1 MALPLRRAPH
11 YTRGMSTTSDS
22 IGFAIIGTGMIAE
35 FHAAAIALVP
45 GAKLIGAYGNV
56 PEQRRAFC
64 EKHGIREYDSLE
76 TVIADPR
83 IHAATVATPSGLHAA
98 VAVPVL
104 EAGKAVLCE
113 KPIEV
118 TLDAVDAILAAEK
131 KGRGRLPC
139 VFQSRFGAGAQRL
152 KAAIDAGRFGRLTHC
167 SAYIKWWRDQA
178 YYGTSGWKGTWKID
192 GGGALMNQG
201 VHAVDLLQWL
211 AGLPDEVCAFHATLA
226 HQMEAEDTLSAILR
240 FPGGALGVIEAAT
253 SAWPGDDLQIEITG
267 DKGSATIVNDKVTR
281 WEFAEKQP
289 GDEEALKNEAA
300 GRIGGGASDPKAIPV
315 EGHRRLI
322 EDLVSAIREG
332 RAPMIPGT
340 DARRAIALI
349 RACYESA
356 ATRSVVKVSR

>member
-1 MALPLRRAPH
+1 
-11 YTRGMSTTSDS
+11 MSSSSPT

-35 FHAAAIALVP
+35 FHANAIALVP
-45 GAKLIGAYGNV
+45 GAKLIGAFGNV
-56 PEQRRAFC
+56 AEQRAAFC
-64 EKHGIREYDSLE
+64 KKHGIREFESLE
-76 TVIADPR
+76 QLIADPE

-113 KPIEV
+113 KPIDV
-118 TLDAVDAILAAEK
+118 TLEAVDAILAAEA
-131 KGRGRLPC
+131 KGNGRLAC
-139 VFQSRFGAGAQRL
+139 VFQSRFGAGAQKL
-152 KAAIDAGRFGRLTHC
+152 KAAIDAGRFGRLTNC

-211 AGLPDEVCAFHATLA
+211 VGLPTEVSCFHATLA
-226 HQMEAEDTLSAILR
+226 HTMEAEDTLTALLR
-240 FPGGALGVIEAAT
+240 YEHGALGVIEAAT
-253 SAWPGDDLQIEITG
+253 STWPGDDLQIEISG

-281 WEFAEKQP
+281 WEFAEPQP
-289 GDEEALKNEAA
+289 GDEDVLKNADA
-300 GRIGGGASDPKAIPV
+300 GKIGGGASNPSAIPV

-322 EDLVSAIREG
+322 EDLVAAIREG
-332 RAPMIPGT
+332 RKPLVPGT

-356 ATRSVVKVSR
+356 ATRSIVKVSR

>member
-1 MALPLRRAPH
+1 
-11 YTRGMSTTSDS
+11 MSSSTDF

-35 FHAAAIALVP
+35 FHANAIALVP
-45 GAKLIGAYGNV
+45 GAKLLGAYGNI
-56 PEQRRAFC
+56 PEQRHAFC
-64 EKHGIREYDSLE
+64 EKHGIHEYESLE
-76 TVIADPR
+76 AVIADPQ
-83 IHAATVATPSGLHAA
+83 IHAATIATPSGLHAA

-113 KPIEV
+113 KPIDV
-118 TLDAVDAILAAEK
+118 TIEAVDAILAAEK
-131 KGRGRLPC
+131 RGHGRLAC
-139 VFQSRFGAGAQRL
+139 VFQARFGSGAQKL
-152 KAAIDAGRFGRLTHC
+152 KAAIDAGRFGRLTLC

-211 AGLPDEVCAFHATLA
+211 VGLPQEVSAFHATLA
-226 HQMEAEDTLSAILR
+226 HTMEAEDTLTALLR
-240 FPGGALGVIEAAT
+240 WEHGALGVIEAAT
-253 SAWPGDDLQIEITG
+253 SAWPGDDLQIEISG

-289 GDEEALKNEAA
+289 GDEDVLKNLDA
-300 GRIGGGASDPKAIPV
+300 GKIGGGAADPKAIPV

-322 EDLVSAIREG
+322 EDLVAAIREG
-332 RAPMIPGT
+332 RPPVIPGT

>member
-1 MALPLRRAPH
+1 
-11 YTRGMSTTSDS
+11 MSSTSAS

-35 FHAAAIALVP
+35 FHANAIRAVP
-45 GAKLIGAYGNV
+45 GAKLVGAFGNV

-64 EKHGIREYDSLE
+64 EKNGIAEYDSLE
-76 TVIADPR
+76 ALIGDPQ

-113 KPIEV
+113 KPIDV
-118 TLDAVDAILAAEK
+118 TLEAVDAILAAEK
-131 KGRGRLPC
+131 KGNGRLAC
-139 VFQSRFGAGAQRL
+139 VFQARFGAGAQKL
-152 KAAIDAGRFGRLTHC
+152 KAAIDAGRFGRLTLC

-211 AGLPDEVCAFHATLA
+211 VGLPEEVCAFHATLA
-226 HQMEAEDTLSAILR
+226 HTMEAEDTLAATLR
-240 FPGGALGVIEAAT
+240 FPSGALGVIEAAT
-253 SAWPGDDLQIEITG
+253 STWPGDDLQIEIAG
-267 DKGSATIVNDKVTR
+267 DKGSATIVNDRVTR
-281 WEFAEKQP
+281 WEFAEKQS
-289 GDEEALKNEAA
+289 GDDDVLKNIDA
-300 GRIGGGASDPKAIPV
+300 GKIGGGASDAKAISI

-322 EDLVSAIREG
+322 EDLVAAIREG
-332 RAPMIPGT
+332 RAPMVPGT

-356 ATRSVVKVSR
+356 ASRSVVKVSR

>member
-1 MALPLRRAPH
+1 
-11 YTRGMSTTSDS
+11 MSTPSDS

-35 FHAAAIALVP
+35 FHANAIRAVP
-45 GAKLIGAYGNV
+45 GAVLIGAYGNV

-64 EKHGIREYDSLE
+64 EKMGIREYESLE
-76 TVIADPR
+76 AVIVDPA

-98 VAVPVL
+98 VAVPIL

-113 KPIEV
+113 KPIDV
-118 TLDAVDAILAAEK
+118 TLEAVDAILAAEK
-131 KGRGRLPC
+131 RGNGRLAC
-139 VFQSRFGAGAQRL
+139 VFQSRFGAGAQIL
-152 KAAIDAGRFGRLTHC
+152 KKAIDAGRFGRLTMC
-167 SAYIKWWRDQA
+167 SAYIKWWRDQS

-211 AGLPDEVCAFHATLA
+211 AGLPEEVCAFHATLA
-226 HQMEAEDTLSAILR
+226 HTMEAEDTLTATLR
-240 FPGGALGVIEAAT
+240 FPHGALGVIEAAT
-253 SAWPGDDLQIEITG
+253 SAWPGDDLQIEIVG

-281 WEFAEKQP
+281 WDFAEKQP
-289 GDEEALKNEAA
+289 GDEDVLKNEGA
-300 GRIGGGASDPKAIPV
+300 GKIGGGTADPKAIPI

-322 EDLVSAIREG
+322 EDLVNAIREG

-340 DARRAIALI
+340 DARKAIALI

-356 ATRSVVKVSR
+356 ATRSVVKVSQ

>member
-1 MALPLRRAPH
+1 
-11 YTRGMSTTSDS
+11 MSNPSDS
-22 IGFAIIGTGMIAE
+22 IGFAIVGTGMIAE
-35 FHAAAIALVP
+35 FHANAIAAVP

-56 PEQRRAFC
+56 PEQRAAFC
-64 EKHGIREYDSLE
+64 AKHGIRDYDSLE
-76 TVIADPR
+76 AVIADPL

-113 KPIEV
+113 KPIDV
-118 TLDAVDAILAAEK
+118 TLEAVDAILAAEK
-131 KGRGRLPC
+131 RGGGRLAC
-139 VFQSRFGAGAQRL
+139 VFQSRFGAGAQLL
-152 KAAIDAGRFGRLTHC
+152 KKAIDAGRFGRLTMC
-167 SAYIKWWRDQA
+167 SAYVKWWRDQA

-211 AGLPDEVCAFHATLA
+211 VGLPEEVCCFHATLA
-226 HQMEAEDTLSAILR
+226 HTMEAEDTLTATLR
-240 FPGGALGVIEAAT
+240 FPHGALGVIEAAT
-253 SAWPGDDLQIEITG
+253 SAWPGDDLQIEIVG

-281 WEFAEKQP
+281 WDFAEKQP
-289 GDEEALKNEAA
+289 GDDDVLKNEGA
-300 GRIGGGASDPKAIPV
+300 GKIGGGTADPKAIPI

-322 EDLVSAIREG
+322 EDLVNAIREG
-332 RAPMIPGT
+332 RPPMIPGT
-340 DARRAIALI
+340 DARKAIALI

>member
-1 MALPLRRAPH
+1 
-11 YTRGMSTTSDS
+11 MSSSSDS

-35 FHAAAIALVP
+35 FHAAAIAAVP
-45 GAKLIGAYGNV
+45 GARLIGAYGNV
-56 PEQRRAFC
+56 PEQRAAFC
-64 EKHGIREYDSLE
+64 AKYGIKEYDSQAAL
-76 TVIADPR
+76 IADSAV
-83 IHAATVATPSGLHAA
+83 HAATVATPSGLHAA

-113 KPIEV
+113 KPIDVSLE
-118 TLDAVDAILAAEK
+118 AVDAILAAEK
-131 KGRGRLPC
+131 RGGGRLAC

-152 KAAIDAGRFGRLTHC
+152 KAAIDAGRFGRLTLC
-167 SAYIKWWRDQA
+167 SAYVKWWRDQS
-178 YYGTSGWKGTWKID
+178 YYDTSNWKGTWKMD

-211 AGLPDEVCAFHATLA
+211 AGLPEQVCAFYATLA
-226 HQMEAEDTLSAILR
+226 HRMEAEDTLAATLK
-240 FPGGALGVIEAAT
+240 FPSGALGVIEAAT
-253 SAWPGDDLQIEITG
+253 SAWPGDDLQIEIVG
-267 DKGSATIVNDKVTR
+267 DRGSATIVNDKITR

-289 GDEEALKNEAA
+289 GDEDALKNEAA
-300 GRIGGGASDPKAIPV
+300 GKIGGGTSDPKAIPI

-349 RACYESA
+349 LACYESA
-356 ATRSVVKVSR
+356 RTGRAVTVSR

>member
-1 MALPLRRAPH
+1 
-11 YTRGMSTTSDS
+11 MSSSTES

-35 FHAAAIALVP
+35 FHANAIALVP
-45 GAKLIGAYGNV
+45 GAKLLGAYGNI
-56 PEQRRAFC
+56 PEQRAAFC
-64 EKHGIREYDSLE
+64 QKHGIREYDSLE
-76 TVIADPR
+76 AAITDPLV
-83 IHAATVATPSGLHAA
+83 HAATIATPSGLHAA

-113 KPIEV
+113 KPIDV
-118 TLDAVDAILAAEK
+118 TIEAVDAILAAEK
-131 KGRGRLPC
+131 KGNGRLAC
-139 VFQSRFGAGAQRL
+139 VFQARFGVGAQKL
-152 KAAIDAGRFGRLTHC
+152 KAAIEAGRFGRLTMC

-211 AGLPDEVCAFHATLA
+211 VGLPVEVSAFHATLA
-226 HQMEAEDTLSAILR
+226 HTMEAEDTLTAMLR
-240 FPGGALGVIEAAT
+240 YEHGALGVIEAAT
-253 SAWPGDDLQIEITG
+253 SAWPGDDLQIEICG

-281 WEFAEKQP
+281 WEFAEPQP
-289 GDEEALKNEAA
+289 GDADVLKNENA
-300 GRIGGGASDPKAIPV
+300 GKIGGGAADPKAIPV

-322 EDLVSAIREG
+322 EDLVAAIREG
-332 RAPMIPGT
+332 RPPLIPGT

>member
-1 MALPLRRAPH
+1 
-11 YTRGMSTTSDS
+11 MSPSSDP

-35 FHAAAIALVP
+35 FHANAIRAVP

-56 PEQRRAFC
+56 PEQRHAFC
-64 EKHGIREYDSLE
+64 EKFGLREYESLE
-76 TVIADPR
+76 AVIADPE
-83 IHAATVATPSGLHAA
+83 IAATTVATPSGLHAA

-113 KPIEV
+113 KPIDV
-118 TLDAVDAILAAEK
+118 TLEAVDAILAAEK
-131 KGRGRLPC
+131 RGNGRLAC
-139 VFQSRFGAGAQRL
+139 VFQSRFGAGAQAL
-152 KAAIDAGRFGRLTHC
+152 KAAVEAGRFGRLTMC
-167 SAYIKWWRDQA
+167 SAYVKWWRDQS

-211 AGLPDEVCAFHATLA
+211 AGLPEEVSAFHATLA
-226 HQMEAEDTLSAILR
+226 HTMEAEDTLTALLR
-240 FPGGALGVIEAAT
+240 FPSGALGVIEAAT
-253 SAWPGDDLQIEITG
+253 STWPGDDLQIEIDG

-281 WEFAEKQP
+281 WDFAEKQP
-289 GDEEALKNEAA
+289 GDEAVLRNEGA
-300 GRIGGGASDPKAIPV
+300 GKIGGGAADPKAIPI

-322 EDLVSAIREG
+322 EDLVNAIREG

-340 DARRAIALI
+340 DARGAIALI

>member
-1 MALPLRRAPH
+1 
-11 YTRGMSTTSDS
+11 MSSSTDS

-35 FHAAAIALVP
+35 FHANAIALVP
-45 GAKLIGAYGNV
+45 GAKLLGAYGNV
-56 PEQRRAFC
+56 PEQRAAFC
-64 EKHGIREYDSLE
+64 KKHGIHEYDSLE
-76 TVIADPR
+76 AVIADPK
-83 IHAATVATPSGLHAA
+83 IHAATIATPSGLHAA

-113 KPIEV
+113 KPIDV
-118 TLDAVDAILAAEK
+118 TIEAVDAILAAEK
-131 KGRGRLPC
+131 KGKGRLAC
-139 VFQSRFGAGAQRL
+139 VFQARFGSGAQKL
-152 KAAIDAGRFGRLTHC
+152 KAAIDAGRFGRLTLC

-211 AGLPDEVCAFHATLA
+211 VGLPLEVSAFHATLA
-226 HQMEAEDTLSAILR
+226 HTMEAEDTLTAMLR
-240 FPGGALGVIEAAT
+240 WEHGALGVIEAAT
-253 SAWPGDDLQIEITG
+253 SAWPGDDLQIEIAG
-267 DKGSATIVNDKVTR
+267 DMGSATIVNDKVTR
-281 WEFAEKQP
+281 WEFAEPQP
-289 GDEEALKNEAA
+289 GDANILKNEDA
-300 GRIGGGASDPKAIPV
+300 GKIGGGAADPKAIPV

-322 EDLVSAIREG
+322 EDLVAAIREG
-332 RAPMIPGT
+332 RPPLVPGT